1 MSLETQPKE
10 EQGMQEISRHS
21 RIMKAE
27 WSERKNFVQGPIMRV
42 ERDQHWFSRSAHFQR
57 NQ

>member
-1 MSLETQPKE
+1 MQPKE
-10 EQGMQEISRHS
+10 EQGVQEISRHS

-27 WSERKNFVQGPIMRV
+27 WSERKNLVQGPIMSV
-42 ERDQHWFSRSAHFQR
+42 ERYQRLFSRSVHFQR